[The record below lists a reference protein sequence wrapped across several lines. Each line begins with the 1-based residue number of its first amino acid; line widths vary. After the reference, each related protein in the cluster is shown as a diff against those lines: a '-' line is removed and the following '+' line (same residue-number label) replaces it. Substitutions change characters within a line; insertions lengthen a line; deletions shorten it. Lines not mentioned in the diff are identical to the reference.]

1 VIQPSLVIVYF
12 GGNDSTHPHPSGHG
26 PHVPLSEFI
35 ENMRKIGEHLLSLS
49 DKTRVI
55 FLTPPPMNE
64 KQIEIVFGYMS
75 YISVK
80 CSSWYCFWKFDH

>member
-35 ENMRKIGEHLLSLS
+35 ENMRKIGEHLLVKFVTFFFASSFFSVVKLMVSSCFTFITRAFLIKLVSFSSL
-49 DKTRVI
+49 RH
-55 FLTPPPMNE
+55 
-64 KQIEIVFGYMS
+64 Q
-75 YISVK
+75 
-80 CSSWYCFWKFDH
+80 

>member
-35 ENMRKIGEHLLSLS
+35 ENMRKIGEHLLV
-49 DKTRVI
+49 KFVTFF
-55 FLTPPPMNE
+55 FLLLP
-64 KQIEIVFGYMS
+64 S
-75 YISVK
+75 SVLL
-80 CSSWYCFWKFDH
+80 SSWYLLVSPFLPEPFG